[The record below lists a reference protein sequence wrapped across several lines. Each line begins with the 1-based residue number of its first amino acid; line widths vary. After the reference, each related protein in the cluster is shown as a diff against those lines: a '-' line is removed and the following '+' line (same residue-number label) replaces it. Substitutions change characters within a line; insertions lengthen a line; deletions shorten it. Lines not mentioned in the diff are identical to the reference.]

1 MDLNDKPAIIEA
13 DGSIYTNERDNV
25 GGTPTPTGMH
35 PLVRFPNRTQDKYLS
50 AIWTTMPN
58 SSLKPPIES
67 RNETD
72 IAEYFNHIQR
82 ILGEIPEAETRA
94 DLATKVTEL
103 SEAITATRF
112 FVAMKID
119 DYIDLNKRLIKLEKK
134 IKKQSIREDMV
145 DLKNRSK
152 NATE

>member
-1 MDLNDKPAIIEA
+1 
-13 DGSIYTNERDNV
+13 
-25 GGTPTPTGMH
+25 
-35 PLVRFPNRTQDKYLS
+35 
-50 AIWTTMPN
+50 MPN

-112 FVAMKID
+112 FVATKIE

>member
-1 MDLNDKPAIIEA
+1 M
-13 DGSIYTNERDNV
+13 S
-25 GGTPTPTGMH
+25 
-35 PLVRFPNRTQDKYLS
+35 
-50 AIWTTMPN
+50 N

-112 FVAMKID
+112 FVAMKIE
-119 DYIDLNKRLIKLEKK
+119 DYIDLNKRLIKLEKR
-134 IKKQSIREDMV
+134 IKKQSIREDMT
-145 DLKNRSK
+145 DLKNHSK

>member
-1 MDLNDKPAIIEA
+1 M
-13 DGSIYTNERDNV
+13 S
-25 GGTPTPTGMH
+25 
-35 PLVRFPNRTQDKYLS
+35 
-50 AIWTTMPN
+50 N

-112 FVAMKID
+112 FVAMKIE

-134 IKKQSIREDMV
+134 IKKQSIREDMT
-145 DLKNRSK
+145 DLKNHSK